1 MKFTITQLGLTLAVF
16 FVGAQLVGHAGAD
29 ECMKRNP
36 ELSYQACRVI
46 YG

>member
-1 MKFTITQLGLTLAVF
+1 MKITITQLGLTLAVF
-16 FVGAQLVGHAGAD
+16 FVGAQLAGHAGAD

-36 ELSYQACRVI
+36 GMSYQVCRVI